1 MVEEEIELRGLS
13 DEEAELKLKKE
24 GYNELPSSK
33 KRNALL
39 IGIEILKEPM
49 FILLVL
55 GALIYLVL
63 GNFQEAMILSTFVL
77 VVIGITFY
85 QERKTE
91 RALEALKDLS
101 SPRALVIRSGVQK
114 RISGKEVVKD
124 DLIVLS
130 EGCRV
135 PADAIIISSSNLL
148 IDESLLTGESI
159 PVRKVK
165 WDNKASLDKPG
176 GDDLPFVFS
185 GTLVLSGQGV
195 AKVYATALETELG
208 KIGKSLKTIE
218 NQKTPLEIESRRVIK
233 KMAVFGLILCALV
246 TFFSAIEENLL
257 EGILRGIALAM
268 AVLPEEI
275 PVVLTVFLA
284 LGAWRMSKKNVLT
297 RNIHSIQ
304 ALGASTVLCVDKTG
318 TLTQNRMTIK
328 TLLAKEELFQV
339 TDQLEIDPNNFPE
352 NFHELI
358 EYGILA
364 SQSTPFDPMEKSI
377 KDFGFSYLTGSEHIH
392 NNWTLIREYPLSQNL
407 LALSHVWESPE
418 GDEYII
424 ASKGSPEAIADLC
437 HFDPPQ
443 TASLKKNIDLLAK
456 SGLRVIAIAHSTF
469 KKATLPM
476 IQHDFDFKFVGLI
489 GFQDPIRP
497 TVPSA
502 IKQCYRAGIR
512 IIMITGDYS
521 ATASH
526 IAAEIG
532 LKNSDKVLSGPEIR
546 TLDEKS
552 LKEKVKD
559 INVFARVMPD
569 QKYLLVKALQAN
581 DEIVVMTGDGV
592 NDAPALKSAQVG
604 IAMGERGTDV
614 ARESS
619 SLVLLND
626 DFSSIVEAVKMG
638 RRIYDNI
645 KKAISYILSIHVP
658 IAAAALLPLIFHW
671 PILLFPV
678 HIAFLQLIIDPA
690 CAIVFEAERPEDNIM
705 RRPPKS
711 INERLF
717 EKKFVMWS
725 LLKGSIILIIV
736 MTVYGIA
743 LFHRDVNVGEARA
756 LAFTTLI
763 VANLCLIFASR
774 SNTKTMIEM
783 ARVPNKAAWWVV
795 IGTITGLSMV
805 LYIPFLRNIFH
816 FSFLH
821 LDDIL
826 ICAFAGLLGIALFEI
841 LKIVKKK
848 SV

>member
-1 MVEEEIELRGLS
+1 MLEEELELKGLS
-13 DEEAELKLKKE
+13 DEEAQEKLNKE
-24 GYNELPSSK
+24 GYNELPTSK
-33 KRNALL
+33 KRKTLL
-39 IGIEILKEPM
+39 IFWEILKEPM

-55 GALIYLVL
+55 GALIYLIV
-63 GNFQEAMILSTFVL
+63 GNIQEAMILSTFVL

-91 RALEALKDLS
+91 RALDALRDLS
-101 SPRALVIRSGVQK
+101 SPRALVIRGGAQK

-135 PADAIIISSSNLL
+135 PADAIILSSSNLL
-148 IDESLLTGESI
+148 IDESLLTGESTA
-159 PVRKVK
+159 VRKVK
-165 WDNKASLDKPG
+165 WDNIASLDKPG

-185 GTLVLSGQGV
+185 GTLVLSGQGI
-195 AKVYATALETELG
+195 ARVYATGLETELG

-218 NQKTPLEIESRRVIK
+218 VQRTPLEIESRRVVK
-233 KMAVFGLILCALV
+233 KMAIIGLILCAIV

-304 ALGASTVLCVDKTG
+304 ALGAATVLCVDKTG
-318 TLTQNRMTIK
+318 TLTQNRMTIR
-328 TLLAKEELFQV
+328 TLLSNNQKFQV
-339 TDQLEIDPNNFPE
+339 DEQKEIDPKSFPE

-358 EYGILA
+358 EYGILS

-377 KDFGFSYLTGSEHIH
+377 KDFGYGYLTGSEHIH

-407 LALSHVWESPE
+407 LAISHVWESPE

-424 ASKGSPEAIADLC
+424 ATKGSPEAIADLC
-437 HFDPPQ
+437 HFDLVQ
-443 TASLKKNIDLLAK
+443 LASLKKNIDLLAK
-456 SGLRVIAIAHSTF
+456 EGLRVIAIAHSTF
-469 KKATLPM
+469 KKAALPI
-476 IQHDFDFKFVGLI
+476 IQHDFDFNFVGLI
-489 GFQDPIRP
+489 GFEDPIRP
-497 TVPSA
+497 TVPKA
-502 IKQCYRAGIR
+502 IKECYQAGIR
-512 IIMITGDYS
+512 IIMMTGDYS

-526 IAAEIG
+526 IASEIG
-532 LKNSDKVLSGPEIR
+532 LKNSDKVLTGPEIR
-546 TLDEKS
+546 EMDEEV

-559 INVFARVMPD
+559 INVFARVMPN

-581 DEIVVMTGDGV
+581 EEIVVMTGDGV

-604 IAMGERGTDV
+604 IAMGGRGTDV

-626 DFSSIVEAVKMG
+626 DFSSIVQAVKMG

-645 KKAISYILSIHVP
+645 KKAISYVLSIHVP
-658 IAAAALLPLIFHW
+658 IAAAALLPLIFRW
-671 PILLFPV
+671 PILLYPV

-690 CAIVFEAERPEDNIM
+690 CAIVFEAEKPEDNIM
-705 RRPPKS
+705 QRPPKS
-711 INERLF
+711 IHEKLF
-717 EKKFVMWS
+717 EAKFVKWS
-725 LLKGSIILIIV
+725 LLKGLVILVIV
-736 MTVYGIA
+736 MSVYGLA
-743 LFHRDVNVGEARA
+743 LFHRGIDVGEARA

-763 VANLCLIFASR
+763 VANLCLIFSSR

-783 ARVPNKAAWWVV
+783 IKVPNKAAWWVV
-795 IGTITGLSMV
+795 TGTIIGLTLV

-816 FSFLH
+816 FNFLH
-821 LDDIL
+821 LDDII
-826 ICAFAGLLGIALFEI
+826 ICIFAGLFGIGIFEI
-841 LKIVKKK
+841 LKIMKKK
-848 SV
+848 IV